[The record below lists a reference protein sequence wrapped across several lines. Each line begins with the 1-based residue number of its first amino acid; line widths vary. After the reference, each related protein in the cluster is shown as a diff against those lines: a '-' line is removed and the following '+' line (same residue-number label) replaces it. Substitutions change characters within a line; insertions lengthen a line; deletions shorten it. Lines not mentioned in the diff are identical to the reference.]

1 MDAAARG
8 ETLRPSLSRWTDAPD
23 AHRPAEYGV
32 PIPPPRARQHAPD
45 WRIDFHFAADD
56 EQATPPGAGVPDRL
70 DVRARFVDDFQ
81 AELTRL
87 LDWATQQGWAP
98 MAAPELQVWVSDRF
112 VISKSLAPAWHGHA
126 GHMEF
131 PARRAVARNAA
142 ILHEL
147 VHVLFP
153 GGNRLLAE
161 GLAVYLQAEIGGN
174 PAFPNFGRPLHAVA
188 RETLRRMIGGFAKGE
203 APSPAALRL
212 AELDRVAT
220 PAPLTLHVGARLY
233 GEDAL
238 GQGLIYPLVGSFVQ
252 ALIEQHGLAAFEQL
266 YRMTPLTPRVLDAGA
281 PARWQQVYGCSF
293 STLEAEWK
301 ARIVRDEPS
310 PNQGESHA

>member
-8 ETLRPSLSRWTDAPD
+8 ETLRPSLSSWADAPT
-23 AHRPAEYGV
+23 AHRPAEHGGSLS
-32 PIPPPRARQHAPD
+32 PARARGDAAN
-45 WRIDFHFAADD
+45 WRVDFHFSSDDTQAAL
-56 EQATPPGAGVPDRL
+56 PGADTRH
-70 DVRARFVDDFQ
+70 RFVDDFQ

-87 LDWATQQGWAP
+87 LDWAARQGWVP
-98 MAAPELQVWVSDRF
+98 MAAPDLQVWVSDRF

-131 PARRAVARNAA
+131 PARRVAAGNAA

-153 GGNRLLAE
+153 NGNRLLAE
-161 GLAVYLQAEIGGN
+161 GLAVWLQAARGGN

-188 RETLRRMIGGFAKGE
+188 RETLRRMIGGFANGE
-203 APSPAALRL
+203 SARFAALDL
-212 AELDRVAT
+212 AQLDAIAT
-220 PAPLTLHVGARLY
+220 PAPLTLLVGSRLY

-238 GQGLIYPLVGSFVQ
+238 GQGHIYPLVGSFVQ

-266 YRMTPLTPRVLDAGA
+266 YRLTPLVPAALDAGA
-281 PARWQQVYGCSF
+281 PERWQQVYGCSF
-293 STLEAEWK
+293 ATLEAEWK
-301 ARIVRDEPS
+301 ARIVSNASAHSE
-310 PNQGESHA
+310 GETNHA